1 MNPSNVSASAFAP
14 EMLVSSVV
22 IELTSRGWYR
32 LAADI
37 AADYGYNADDV
48 IDLTDSATSGRNT
61 IISWSYTMTQEKL
74 AKYVDQHAMTTAQ
87 NLNPYPWASLFNN
100 IVSGC
105 SARAASNS

>member
-1 MNPSNVSASAFAP
+1 MNPSNVSPLAFAS

-37 AADYGYNADDV
+37 SADYGYNADDV
-48 IDLTDSATSGRNT
+48 IYLCDSATSGRNP
-61 IISWSYTMTQEKL
+61 ISWSYTMTQEKL
-74 AKYVDQHAMTTAQ
+74 AKYIDFHAKTVAS
-87 NLNPYPWASLFNN
+87 NLNPYPWATLFNN